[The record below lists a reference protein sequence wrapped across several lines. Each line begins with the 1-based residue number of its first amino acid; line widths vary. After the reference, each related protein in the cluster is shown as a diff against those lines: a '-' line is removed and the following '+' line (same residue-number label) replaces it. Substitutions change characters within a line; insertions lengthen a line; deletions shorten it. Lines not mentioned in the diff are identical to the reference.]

1 MPNDGSVGNADEARR
16 LIVNADDFGMSA
28 GVNRGILEAHER
40 GIVTSASLMVDRP
53 AAAEAARA
61 AQAFPALG
69 VGLHFE
75 LAGGIPSD
83 PDGAAGVRAELRRQ
97 HEAFLRLVGAPP
109 AHVDSHHHVHREAA
123 VASLFWEFCV
133 AHDLPARA
141 CGAVPF
147 LGWFY
152 GHAPP
157 EDVRTD
163 LYYVSVP
170 FLAALL
176 RDLPPGVSELGCHP
190 GYVTPDISSRY
201 LAEREAEI
209 RTLTDPRIRAL
220 IADLGIAL
228 VNYASLRPATRTG
241 A

>member
-1 MPNDGSVGNADEARR
+1 MKVPGGHQDEGRR
-16 LIVNADDFGMSA
+16 LIVNADDFGMAA

-40 GIVTSASLMVDRP
+40 GIVTSTSLMVDRP
-53 AAAEAARA
+53 AAADAARA
-61 AQAFPALG
+61 GRAFPGLG
-69 VGLHFE
+69 IGLHFE
-75 LAGGIPSD
+75 LDEEIPAGPE
-83 PDGAAGVRAELRRQ
+83 GAVRVRAELRRQ
-97 HEAFLRLVGAPP
+97 HEVFLGLVGAAPT
-109 AHVDSHHHVHREAA
+109 HVDSHHHVHREAA
-123 VASLFWEFCV
+123 VAPLFREFCV
-133 AHDLPARA
+133 AHGLAARA

-147 LGWFY
+147 IGWFY

-157 EDVRTD
+157 ECVRTD
-163 LYYVSVP
+163 LYYVGVP

-176 RDLPPGVSELGCHP
+176 RGLPPGVSELGCHP

-220 IADLGIAL
+220 VADLGIAL
-228 VNYASLRPATRTG
+228 VNHASLRPGARTG